1 LSIVEL
7 IGESYP
13 KWRDRSQRGSV
24 VFAEASAGAGSV
36 LTAIVRTA
44 RRAVDLDLEATPR
57 RAAGEERAKVRA
69 AVASDIVVW
78 AARGGKGR

>member
-1 LSIVEL
+1 
-7 IGESYP
+7 
-13 KWRDRSQRGSV
+13 
-24 VFAEASAGAGSV
+24 V

-44 RRAVDLDLEATPR
+44 RRAVELDLEATPR